1 MNLDELA
8 TRAGRAAKDIGSN
21 AERPPLSYV
30 RQRRRR
36 NATVA
41 GLSLATVLAALVVLA
56 ASLWPSEAPAPI
68 AADPTVGPSVTT
80 STLTAVGA
88 VATTRDDCPVTGGD
102 GARFTPASETP
113 EGPPASYDAVWH
125 GSPEL
130 WTMVYRNDD
139 AWAMLP
145 EAPDGSLTQKT
156 FWWMSDLTSISGP
169 IPDITVTLEPWDD
182 ESAAPVVSDDTTTGG
197 HPDIGI
203 FAIVGV
209 QVPTVGCWEVTASYS
224 DSTLSYVVWVGE
236 G

>member
-1 MNLDELA
+1 MDLDELA
-8 TRAGRAAKDIGSN
+8 TRAGQAAKDIGSG
-21 AERPPLSYV
+21 AERPPLTYV
-30 RQRRRR
+30 RRRR
-36 NATVA
+36 RRSATVA
-41 GLSLATVLAALVVLA
+41 GLSLAVVLSALVVSTA
-56 ASLWPSEAPAPI
+56 TLWPRETQAPI
-68 AADPTVGPSVTT
+68 AADTAGPSVTT
-80 STLTAVGA
+80 STMTALAPV
-88 VATTRDDCPVTGGD
+88 VMTRDDCPVTGGD

-130 WTMVYRNDD
+130 WTMIYRDD
-139 AWAMLP
+139 EAWAILP

-156 FWWMSDLTSISGP
+156 FWWMSDLTTISGP
-169 IPDITVTLEPWDD
+169 IPDITVTLESWDD
-182 ESAAPVVSDDTTTGG
+182 ESAASVVSNDTTTGG

-209 QVPTVGCWEVTASYS
+209 QVPTVGCWKVTASYK